1 MYHATAK
8 PIVLYRYIKH
18 NKLTLMKI
26 LKLFLFL
33 LLFLFTGNIL
43 KAQELIIKG
52 VVFEKGTNLRVALAE
67 ITNQRTQLGVGS
79 NDLGFF
85 QIRANIGDTL
95 LITKRNLI
103 DQQIV
108 VKGTQDILIYLV
120 RNSTMLEEVT
130 IVGSTKKQDLE
141 DLKRDF
147 RNKGVY
153 NGGKSSV
160 LSAVFNP
167 LNGLYNLIGKD
178 PKNARR
184 FNRYADNEL
193 KQTQIDQYFN
203 GTIIQNNTDL
213 RGKDLETFML
223 NYRPDYEK
231 AQHWNV
237 YDYIKYI
244 KESAKK
250 FKENPVKANDL
261 KP

>member
-1 MYHATAK
+1 
-8 PIVLYRYIKH
+8 
-18 NKLTLMKI
+18 MKI
-26 LKLFLFL
+26 FKLSL
-33 LLFLFTGNIL
+33 LLLLLMLTGSML
-43 KAQELIIKG
+43 KAQDLIIKG
-52 VVFEKGTNLRVALAE
+52 VVFEKGTNIRVALAE

-85 QIRANIGDTL
+85 QIQARVGDTL
-95 LITKRNLI
+95 QITKRSLN

-108 VKGTQDILIYLV
+108 VRGTQDILIYLV
-120 RNSTMLEEVT
+120 RGSTMLDEVT
-130 IVGSTKKQDLE
+130 IVGNTKKQDLE

-160 LSAVFNP
+160 LSSVFHP

-223 NYRPDYEK
+223 NYRPDFEK

-250 FKENPVKANDL
+250 FEENPVKTNDL

>member
-1 MYHATAK
+1 
-8 PIVLYRYIKH
+8 
-18 NKLTLMKI
+18 MKI
-26 LKLFLFL
+26 FKLSL
-33 LLFLFTGNIL
+33 LLLLLMLTGNML
-43 KAQELIIKG
+43 KAQDLIIKG
-52 VVFEKGTNLRVALAE
+52 VVFEKGTNIRVALAE

-85 QIRANIGDTL
+85 QIQARVGDTL
-95 LITKRNLI
+95 LITKRSLN

-108 VKGTQDILIYLV
+108 VRGTQDILIYLV
-120 RNSTMLEEVT
+120 RGSTTLDEVT

-160 LSAVFNP
+160 LSSVFHP

-223 NYRPDYEK
+223 NYRPDFEK

-250 FKENPVKANDL
+250 FEENPVKTNDL

>member
-1 MYHATAK
+1 MNN
-8 PIVLYRYIKH
+8 INLIKS
-18 NKLTLMKI
+18 
-26 LKLFLFL
+26 LKLPLLL
-33 LLFLFTGNIL
+33 LLFLFTGNL
-43 KAQELIIKG
+43 VKAQELIIKG

-85 QIRANIGDTL
+85 QIRASVGDTL
-95 LITKRNLI
+95 LITKRNLN

-108 VKGTQDILIYLV
+108 VKGSQDILIYLV
-120 RNSTMLEEVT
+120 RNSTMLDEVT

-147 RNKGVY
+147 KNKGVY

-160 LSAVFNP
+160 LSSIFNP
-167 LNGLYNLIGKD
+167 LNGLYNLVGKD

-203 GTIIQNNTDL
+203 GTIIQKNTDL

-223 NYRPDYEK
+223 NYRPDFEK

-250 FKENPVKANDL
+250 FEETPIKANDL
-261 KP
+261 NPIK